1 MGQILN
7 KQKQKQADGPT
18 KNIEIKSKLEV
29 IQDLKHLDQTKN
41 LIDVFPKYEQVYK
54 FLEKKEHRIYGE
66 IFILAETNDPNIQIA
81 VQESFFQNQFEFQM
95 EVENLKEIE
104 SFTQQHQNLIQLIK
118 YFDYNYNSMCTSFH
132 RLITVTEY
140 LSRDL
145 STELFF
151 RKLLIE
157 KTTSSATPKNGES
170 TTKSNQMQVSLSS
183 KSQRSLSANSVAV
196 QNQSQVKNNSNMLH
210 SKRLSEIQRKSVLI
224 VTKVFSTH
232 ENDNIIEDQGED
244 EGNFYEKRGAIAKQ
258 IKNRS
263 HFQFN
268 ASDNAY
274 RFQEKEFTYILKSLI
289 SGLCYLQMQNRT
301 HQCLRSSSIF
311 IARDGTI
318 KLTDPHLFNQSSLYT
333 YIYKGQSVSG
343 AYLSPLLV
351 SNVEYS
357 VVKPEHNEY
366 KSDVFTL
373 AVIMLEIAYLNKLD
387 NYFDYTEYCLVDVEG
402 LQILAENLKDIYSQS
417 IISLLLQM
425 LDENEDI
432 RPDFVSLAQK
442 LGIFNASTNAVVQL
456 SKNDSQSVIYSK
468 LASSTSSN
476 QKPIPQATSIII
488 QPSDQSFTSQSPRFS
503 KTNES
508 NQQQSIQNATPKI
521 TQISDAKQKQNN
533 FTQILNPYTQDT
545 VRKSKEL
552 QITEKNSKLQNQA
565 NSRSL
570 TPNREKTPNNVPLIP
585 ITNSSQDAQTSS
597 PQIATKSEKHE
608 SICNDMLTPKRPQLA
623 ENLDNNYRFMTPL
636 PQVRLQTPD
645 NTTIQK
651 HMHLLNQTP
660 LTKTKQQPF
669 FNKGVSPI
677 KTESTASDIQRTLK
691 TESSIDPQRY
701 HARSTSPIMHHQSSP
716 SKQPITPKSDFNKII
731 SSQYTPT
738 QVRMSINQSNHSSY
752 PLNTSPFY
760 QQSYSPIS
768 SYQTEKSPIS
778 TNNNNNNQNLSP
790 ISNYSTQQQNKI
802 KETQNTLTNS
812 KAQSRKNSNSN
823 QIQSQNSY
831 QPLSKQQST
840 VSPINTKQETKP
852 TLSRQSLS
860 AINIQQVG
868 NLSNNRNSISD
879 SSKAFNL
886 VNSSRSPSP
895 ITSKSTQ
902 QIKKMINQSEEKPS
916 SASIQIQ
923 QHIQNKKNEQKNSQ
937 QSLQLS
943 NNQSTNSNNQI
954 ALKKLSISNPQSI
967 LPTKYQSQSSTVEKD
982 IISFSRQPTF
992 APSQIGQ
999 QQKPPSL
1006 KSSLQQNKQ
1015 SLQNLNVFTPQ
1026 SQISNGVNVQAYLSS
1041 QSTVNRY
1048 SYGNIQIINQF
1059 DNKSPALTKLS
1070 NLSAANNL
1078 NGNNQ
1083 TQHEPQS
1090 QKNYTGVAQKKGSVL
1105 RINQNV
1111 KSQKHGS
1118 LQINEQQTFGQQ
1130 SIQSSVN
1137 NNSQTDSMTESS
1149 QQMKSSSRQSQ
1160 KSHRQSQSGNQFQY
1174 RSKTEI
1180 GNEQDVITQDNQKF
1194 YDNFFKSD
1202 KSPVIQSNLQ
1212 LLNLKQQQ
1220 QKPQQETIYKPYI
1233 PKMCINTNNDQQA
1246 FSSQNFNNS
1255 KQQNGGKLI
1264 EGLGDLKPASEL
1276 FSNNKNK
1283 DQPKSK
1289 AQIEESQQ
1297 KSLKQSVSSNL
1308 SQSSA
1313 NKIQKRNSN
1322 QIDIN
1327 ANEVSNKNI
1336 KNELTMSQINRELEK
1351 HRNFSKKLQEE
1362 MERQKQQ
1369 QQILQQQIVNSSS
1382 KITEDQNNLIP
1393 TLEKQKSINTIIDQH
1408 IFDNQLRQTPSD
1420 IVFPFSNQNYSST
1433 NDQPFKS
1440 YNHTGTFGKQ
1450 PSSDNQNQEQ
1460 IQNDILQNGQAE
1472 DKEEEEKPKKTSPPK
1487 EFGTDYID
1495 QLIAKF
1501 KSEIT
1506 SQIQTSN
1513 NQPNKQSSDAAEITQ
1528 PNNTNLSKNTNSI
1541 IPSYTSYYATK
1552 TDLNNQPQSQN
1563 EYQNVSPSNIN
1574 QNDQQNKTNLNIAS
1588 NNNLTGEKYADQP
1601 ASSERIM
1608 KRVESDSI
1616 GIGFAGFNAKAQIQL
1631 QKKGSLNNF
1640 QDEKIASN
1648 DFPVVGSRADL
1659 PKSPNSY
1666 IKQNFTE
1673 IHSIPLSQ
1681 LQKAEALQGLDC
1693 QELKGQL
1700 SQQLKAKKRYSI
1712 NEKYQNEKEKIN
1724 LETQQD
1730 SSISSNVQEA
1740 SSVYKGNSKQN
1751 YENMAGYKDSIE
1763 QISQNTSVSN
1773 NSQSIQIVLP
1783 KQTNLFGEKQQNQTQ
1798 VNNGT
1803 DSYGNFVNN
1812 QILHTDK
1819 SGNDL
1824 QRALNEKKQEGDQNN
1839 IQMQIYK
1846 QNTFGTNAPALMDAI
1861 KKGNYVTE
1869 DLSQQYQSAQFNNFN
1884 SQNGINP
1891 PFISFAQISQ
1901 QSNLNSIE
1909 NIISTNYQSEI
1920 KFDHLN
1926 GYGDAQ
1932 YKLANK
1938 FNQNIG
1944 EQLKSNNKQTY
1955 EEDRSETN
1963 NILIINNNDSQRED
1977 YVNNQFC
1984 HLQREAVI
1992 EYKTPKTKQS
2002 SEQVLTPTSD
2012 DAIKNF
2018 LDRVEKNNAYQIPND
2033 FLSNY
2038 VQNNQIN
2045 INNTQNE
2052 QNMYAVIS
2060 EGENINSKLLD
2071 IKTPLNT
2078 NQYFNN
2084 GNFSGGGSS
2093 SIYKLTITP
2102 PQKDQLE
2109 TPPTNT
2115 NIQVYEFENENVAAF
2130 SDEHQF
2136 QYQNQQYYNN
2146 VMDGCQN
2153 ISNIQKINEDETYNS
2168 KRSFDASADLLMMRS
2183 NQDIQEGIETSN
2195 FNYQANM
2202 MANPNFLNSPKKTN
2216 RNQVQSN
2223 NQNQNQYN
2231 IQQSDRNN
2239 NSKNNQINQQNY
2251 TSNSN
2256 LSPNKNYLFTPSPTR
2271 KDDSA
2276 QFNQTFSDIQMIQ
2289 FLKNKENVIET
2300 YEDGSYYEGEKMNG
2314 VRHGRGKFFYGDGG
2328 SFQGEWQNGHMNG
2341 YGVLYYPS
2349 QNKAYEGEWDDDKFN
2364 GKGIMYNERPAEF
2377 VGTFNY
2383 HNMNEIN
2390 DYWVKYEG
2398 DFKDDFKNG
2407 VGTLYLSN
2415 GERYIGRFKN
2425 DMVHGRG
2432 TFYKSDGSFITAE
2445 WSQNILLNY
2454 Q

>member
-7 KQKQKQADGPT
+7 KQKQKQGDGSM
-18 KNIEIKSKLEV
+18 KNIEIKSKLDV
-29 IQDLKHLDQTKN
+29 IQDLKQLDQTKN
-41 LIDVFPKYEQVYK
+41 LADVFSKYEQVYK

-66 IFILAETNDPNIQIA
+66 IYILAETNDPNIQIA

-170 TTKSNQMQVSLSS
+170 ATKSNQMQVSSSS

-196 QNQSQVKNNSNMLH
+196 QNQSSVKNNSNMLQ
-210 SKRLSEIQRKSVLI
+210 SKRLSEIQKKSVLI
-224 VTKVFSTH
+224 VTKVFSSH
-232 ENDNIIEDQGED
+232 ENDNIIEDQGEEED
-244 EGNFYEKRGAIAKQ
+244 IFCEKKGAIAKQ

-263 HFQFN
+263 NFYFN

-333 YIYKGQSVSG
+333 YIYKGQPVSG

-373 AVIMLEIAYLNKLD
+373 AVIMLEIAYLTKLD
-387 NYFDYTEYCLVDVEG
+387 NYFDYTEYCLVDLEG

-456 SKNDSQSVIYSK
+456 SKNDSSCVIYSK
-468 LASSTSSN
+468 IASSTSSN

-488 QPSDQSFTSQSPRFS
+488 QPSDQSFASQSPRFS
-503 KTNES
+503 KTQES
-508 NQQQSIQNATPKI
+508 NQQQSIQNVTPKI
-521 TQISDAKQKQNN
+521 TQISDSKQKQNN

-545 VRKSKEL
+545 VRKSKYF
-552 QITEKNSKLQNQA
+552 QMPDKNSKFQNQLNA
-565 NSRSL
+565 RSL
-570 TPNREKTPNNVPLIP
+570 TPNREKTPEVVPTIP
-585 ITNSSQDAQTSS
+585 IANSSQDVQTISPSS
-597 PQIATKSEKHE
+597 AIKIEKNE

-669 FNKGVSPI
+669 FNKGVSPL
-677 KTESTASDIQRTLK
+677 KTESAASDIQKTLK
-691 TESSIDPQRY
+691 TESSIDPQKY
-701 HARSTSPIMHHQSSP
+701 QTRSTSPITHHQSSP

-738 QVRMSINQSNHSSY
+738 QVRMSINQSNPTSF

-768 SYQTEKSPIS
+768 SYQTEKSPV
-778 TNNNNNNQNLSP
+778 NVVNNQNLSP
-790 ISNYSTQQQNKI
+790 MISNYSTSQQSKS
-802 KETQNTLTNS
+802 KETQNLLISS
-812 KAQSRKNSNSN
+812 KAQSRKNSNAN
-823 QIQSQNSY
+823 QSQNSY
-831 QPLSKQQST
+831 QPQSKQQNI
-840 VSPINTKQETKP
+840 VAPISIKQEKQP

-868 NLSNNRNSISD
+868 NLNNNRNSISD

-902 QIKKMINQSEEKPS
+902 QIKKMINQSDEKPQ

-923 QHIQNKKNEQKNSQ
+923 QHIQNKQNGHI
-937 QSLQLS
+937 
-943 NNQSTNSNNQI
+943 NNQQHLSLANNLSTNSNTNNQV
-954 ALKKLSISNPQSI
+954 ALKKLSISNPSNI
-967 LPTKYQSQSSTVEKD
+967 LPTKQQFQSSVDEKD
-982 IISFSRQPTF
+982 ITSYSRQPTF

-1006 KSSLQQNKQ
+1006 KSSQQQNRK

-1026 SQISNGVNVQAYLSS
+1026 SQISNGVNVQAQISS

-1048 SYGNIQIINQF
+1048 SYGNIQIVNQF

-1070 NLSAANNL
+1070 NLSAANNI
-1078 NGNNQ
+1078 NPAQ
-1083 TQHEPQS
+1083 YEPQS

-1105 RINQNV
+1105 KINQNT

-1118 LQINEQQTFGQQ
+1118 LQINEQHTFGQQ

-1137 NNSQTDSMTESS
+1137 NNSQTDSMTNSS
-1149 QQMKSSSRQSQ
+1149 QQMKSSRQSQ
-1160 KSHRQSQSGNQFQY
+1160 KSHRYSESGNQFQY

-1180 GNEQDVITQDNQKF
+1180 GNEKDAITLDNQKY

-1202 KSPVIQSNLQ
+1202 KSPTIQSNLQ

-1220 QKPQQETIYKPYI
+1220 QQPLQEIIYKPYI
-1233 PKMCINTNNDQQA
+1233 PKMCINTSNDQQA
-1246 FSSQNFNNS
+1246 FSSLNFNNPN
-1255 KQQNGGKLI
+1255 QQNGGKI
-1264 EGLGDLKPASEL
+1264 IQGLGDLKPASEL
-1276 FSNNKNK
+1276 FSINKSK
-1283 DQPKSK
+1283 DLQPKLK
-1289 AQIEESQQ
+1289 TQENQQ
-1297 KSLKQSVSSNL
+1297 KSLKSSASSNS
-1308 SQSSA
+1308 SQAS
-1313 NKIQKRNSN
+1313 KKFQKRNQN
-1322 QIDIN
+1322 QLDNN
-1327 ANEVSNKNI
+1327 AKEASNKES
-1336 KNELTMSQINRELEK
+1336 KSELTMSQIGRELEK
-1351 HRNFSKKLQEE
+1351 HRNFQKKLQEE

-1369 QQILQQQIVNSSS
+1369 QQLLQQQIVNPSS
-1382 KITEDQNNLIP
+1382 KATEDQNILIP
-1393 TLEKQKSINTIIDQH
+1393 TLEKQKSINTLIDQH
-1408 IFDNQLRQTPSD
+1408 ILDNQLRQTPSD
-1420 IVFPFSNQNYSST
+1420 IVFPFCNQNQSST
-1433 NDQPFKS
+1433 NDIPLKT

-1450 PSSDNQNQEQ
+1450 PSSDNQNQEL
-1460 IQNDILQNGQAE
+1460 LQNEILKNEKVE
-1472 DKEEEEKPKKTSPPK
+1472 DKKDEKPKNTQPPPPK

-1501 KSEIT
+1501 KSEIA
-1506 SQIQTSN
+1506 SQIQTNN
-1513 NQPNKQSSDAAEITQ
+1513 NQPNKSTSDVVDITQ
-1528 PNNTNLSKNTNSI
+1528 PNNSNFSKNANSV
-1541 IPSYTSYYATK
+1541 IPSYTSYFVTK
-1552 TDLNNQPQSQN
+1552 TELNNQQPPQN
-1563 EYQNVSPSNIN
+1563 AYQNISPSKIN
-1574 QNDQQNKTNLNIAS
+1574 QNDQQNQNNLNITS
-1588 NNNLTGEKYADQP
+1588 NKSLNGEKYVDQP
-1601 ASSERIM
+1601 ASSDRIM
-1608 KRVESDSI
+1608 KRVESNSI
-1616 GIGFAGFNAKAQIQL
+1616 GIGFAGFISNAQIQL
-1631 QKKGSLNNF
+1631 QKNGSLNTL

-1648 DFPVVGSRADL
+1648 EFPAVGSRADL
-1659 PKSPNSY
+1659 PKSPSSY

-1693 QELKGQL
+1693 QEIKGQL
-1700 SQQLKAKKRYSI
+1700 SQQLKAKKRDSI
-1712 NEKYQNEKEKIN
+1712 NEKMLNELEKIN
-1724 LETQQD
+1724 LETQQE
-1730 SSISSNVQEA
+1730 SSVSSSLQEA
-1740 SSVYKGNSKQN
+1740 NSIYKGNTKQN
-1751 YENMAGYKDSIE
+1751 YENNGDKYNLG

-1773 NSQSIQIVLP
+1773 NSQSIQILLP
-1783 KQTNLFGEKQQNQTQ
+1783 NQTNLFGEKQRNQTL
-1798 VNNGT
+1798 VNNAT
-1803 DSYGNFVNN
+1803 DSYGIQLNN
-1812 QILHTDK
+1812 QILHLDE
-1819 SGNDL
+1819 SGKDL
-1824 QRALNEKKQEGDQNN
+1824 QTVINQKKYQGDQND
-1839 IQMQIYK
+1839 IQMQVFR
-1846 QNTFGTNAPALMDAI
+1846 QNTFGANAPAIIDAI

-1869 DLSQQYQSAQFNNFN
+1869 DLTQQYQSEQSNNFS

-1909 NIISTNYQSEI
+1909 NIISTNNQSEI

-1932 YKLANK
+1932 FQQANTL
-1938 FNQNIG
+1938 NQNRG

-1955 EEDRSETN
+1955 DENRSDKN
-1963 NILIINNNDSQRED
+1963 SILIINNNDSQSED
-1977 YVNNQFC
+1977 YVNNYLC
-1984 HLQREAVI
+1984 NLQREAVI
-1992 EYKTPKTKQS
+1992 EYKTPNSKQK
-2002 SEQVLTPTSD
+2002 SEQLLTPASD
-2012 DAIKNF
+2012 DVIKNF
-2018 LDRVEKNNAYQIPND
+2018 LDRVDKNNSCPIPND
-2033 FLSNY
+2033 FLQNH
-2038 VQNNQIN
+2038 VQNNQ
-2045 INNTQNE
+2045 TKNE
-2052 QNMYAVIS
+2052 QNLYTLIS
-2060 EGENINSKLLD
+2060 QGENINSKQLD
-2071 IKTPLNT
+2071 IQTPLNT

-2102 PQKDQLE
+2102 PQKDQLQ
-2109 TPPTNT
+2109 TPPINT
-2115 NIQVYEFENENVAAF
+2115 QQYIFDNENVAAF
-2130 SDEHQF
+2130 SDDHQF
-2136 QYQNQQYYNN
+2136 QYQNQHYYNN
-2146 VMDGCQN
+2146 AMDGCQN
-2153 ISNIQKINEDETYNS
+2153 ISNIQKINDDETYHS

-2195 FNYQANM
+2195 FNYHANVM
-2202 MANPNFLNSPKKTN
+2202 SNQNFLNSPKKSN
-2216 RNQVQSN
+2216 RNQVQNN

-2231 IQQSDRNN
+2231 IQSSDRNH
-2239 NSKNNQINQQNY
+2239 NSKNNLINQQNY

-2256 LSPNKNYLFTPSPTR
+2256 LSPNKNHLFTPSPTR
-2271 KDDSA
+2271 KDDSM
-2276 QFNQTFSDIQMIQ
+2276 QFNQTFSEIQMIQ

-2364 GKGIMYNERPAEF
+2364 GKGIMYNERPAEL

-2390 DYWVKYEG
+2390 DYWIKYEG

-2432 TFYKSDGSFITAE
+2432 TFYKCDGSFITAE

>member
-7 KQKQKQADGPT
+7 KQKQKQVDGST
-18 KNIEIKSKLEV
+18 KNIEIKSKLDV
-29 IQDLKHLDQTKN
+29 IQDLKNLDQTKN
-41 LIDVFPKYEQVYK
+41 LTDVFPKYEQVYK
-54 FLEKKEHRIYGE
+54 FLEKKEHRVYGE
-66 IFILAETNDPNIQIA
+66 IYILAETNDPNIQIA

-95 EVENLKEIE
+95 EVENLQEIE

-157 KTTSSATPKNGES
+157 KTTSSTTPKNGES
-170 TTKSNQMQVSLSS
+170 TTKSNQMQASQSS

-224 VTKVFSTH
+224 VTKVFSSH
-232 ENDNIIEDQGED
+232 EDDNIIEDQAE
-244 EGNFYEKRGAIAKQ
+244 EEENLCEKRGAIAKQ

-263 HFQFN
+263 NLHFN
-268 ASDNAY
+268 AQDNAY

-333 YIYKGQSVSG
+333 YIYKGQPVSG
-343 AYLSPLLV
+343 AYLSPMLV

-373 AVIMLEIAYLNKLD
+373 AVIMLEIAYLTKLD

-402 LQILAENLKDIYSQS
+402 LQILAENLKDMYSQS

-468 LASSTSSN
+468 LASSSSSN

-488 QPSDQSFTSQSPRFS
+488 QPSDQSFASQSPRFS
-503 KTNES
+503 KTYES
-508 NQQQSIQNATPKI
+508 NPQQSIQNVTPKI

-545 VRKSKEL
+545 VRKCKDF
-552 QITEKNSKLQNQA
+552 QIPEKNSKFLNLA
-565 NSRSL
+565 NPRSL
-570 TPNREKTPNNVPLIP
+570 TPTKEKTPPEAVPIIP
-585 ITNSSQDAQTSS
+585 IANSSQDVQTIS
-597 PQIATKSEKHE
+597 PCSAIKTEKNE
-608 SICNDMLTPKRPQLA
+608 SICNDLLTPKRPQLA

-677 KTESTASDIQRTLK
+677 KTESTASDIQKTLK

-701 HARSTSPIMHHQSSP
+701 QARSTSPIMHHQSSP
-716 SKQPITPKSDFNKII
+716 SKQPITPKSDFNKIV

-738 QVRMSINQSNHSSY
+738 QVRMSINQSNSQPF
-752 PLNTSPFY
+752 PLKTSPFQ
-760 QQSYSPIS
+760 QQSYSPIN
-768 SYQTEKSPIS
+768 SYQTEKSPV
-778 TNNNNNNQNLSP
+778 NLVNNQNLSP
-790 ISNYSTQQQNKI
+790 IISNYSTQQQNKS
-802 KETQNTLTNS
+802 KEAQNLILNT
-812 KAQSRKNSNSN
+812 KAQSRKNSIQN
-823 QIQSQNSY
+823 QIQSQNGY
-831 QPLSKQQST
+831 QHPQNKQPYT
-840 VSPINTKQETKP
+840 VSPINIKQETKP

-868 NLSNNRNSISD
+868 NLNNNRNSISD

-902 QIKKMINQSEEKPS
+902 QIKKMINQSDEKPS

-923 QHIQNKKNEQKNSQ
+923 QHIQNKQNGQKNSQ
-937 QSLQLS
+937 PSILQSSNQLT
-943 NNQSTNSNNQI
+943 NPNSNNQV
-954 ALKKLSISNPQSI
+954 ALKQLSISNPTST
-967 LPTKYQSQSSTVEKD
+967 LPTKQQSQSSIAEKD
-982 IISFSRQPTF
+982 IISYSKQPTF

-1006 KSSLQQNKQ
+1006 KSSQQQNRQ
-1015 SLQNLNVFTPQ
+1015 SLQNLNVYTPQ
-1026 SQISNGVNVQAYLSS
+1026 SQISNGVNVQAYISS

-1048 SYGNIQIINQF
+1048 SYGNIQITNQF
-1059 DNKSPALTKLS
+1059 DSKSPALTKLS
-1070 NLSAANNL
+1070 NLSAANNF
-1078 NGNNQ
+1078 NGINP
-1083 TQHEPQS
+1083 TQNESQS
-1090 QKNYTGVAQKKGSVL
+1090 QKNYLGIAQKKGSVL
-1105 RINQNV
+1105 KINQNI

-1118 LQINEQQTFGQQ
+1118 LQINEQHTFGQQ

-1137 NNSQTDSMTESS
+1137 NNSQTDSMTDSS

-1160 KSHRQSQSGNQFQY
+1160 KSHRYSQSGNQFQH

-1180 GNEQDVITQDNQKF
+1180 GNEQDIITLDNQKY
-1194 YDNFFKSD
+1194 YDNFFKND

-1212 LLNLKQQQ
+1212 LLNIKQQQ
-1220 QKPQQETIYKPYI
+1220 QQQSQQETIYKPYI
-1233 PKMCINTNNDQQA
+1233 PKMCINTNNDQLA
-1246 FSSQNFNNS
+1246 FDSLNFSNS
-1255 KQQNGGKLI
+1255 KQQNGAKI
-1264 EGLGDLKPASEL
+1264 IQGLGDLKPASEL
-1276 FSNNKNK
+1276 FSNS
-1283 DQPKSK
+1283 KSK
-1289 AQIEESQQ
+1289 EQKPKLKTSAEESQQ
-1297 KSLKQSVSSNL
+1297 RSLKSSASSNL
-1308 SQSSA
+1308 SQGSKNIQIKSS
-1313 NKIQKRNSN
+1313 NQPDNNLSNRNS
-1322 QIDIN
+1322 
-1327 ANEVSNKNI
+1327 
-1336 KNELTMSQINRELEK
+1336 KNELTMSQIDRELEK
-1351 HRNFSKKLQEE
+1351 HRNFQKKLKEE

-1369 QQILQQQIVNSSS
+1369 QQLLQQQIVNPQS
-1382 KITEDQNNLIP
+1382 KTTEEYNNQIP

-1420 IVFPFSNQNYSST
+1420 IVFPFTNQNYSST
-1433 NDQPFKS
+1433 NDIPLKT

-1450 PSSDNQNQEQ
+1450 PSNDNQNQVL
-1460 IQNDILQNGQAE
+1460 IQNERG
-1472 DKEEEEKPKKTSPPK
+1472 EEIQEEVDEKPKNTQPPPK

-1513 NQPNKQSSDAAEITQ
+1513 NQPNKQTEDATETTQEI
-1528 PNNTNLSKNTNSI
+1528 NTNLPKNINSN

-1552 TDLNNQPQSQN
+1552 TELNNQQQSPKNQ
-1563 EYQNVSPSNIN
+1563 YQNTGNIN
-1574 QNDQQNKTNLNIAS
+1574 QNDQSNQNNLNIAS
-1588 NNNLTGEKYADQP
+1588 NKSLIGEKYSDQP
-1601 ASSERIM
+1601 SSSERVM

-1616 GIGFAGFNAKAQIQL
+1616 GIGFAGFSSKAQFQL
-1631 QKKGSLNNF
+1631 QKKGSLNNL

-1648 DFPVVGSRADL
+1648 EFLVVGSRADL

-1681 LQKAEALQGLDC
+1681 LQKAEALHGLDC
-1693 QELKGQL
+1693 QEIKGQL
-1700 SQQLKAKKRYSI
+1700 TQQLKAKKRDSI
-1712 NEKYQNEKEKIN
+1712 NEKKQNDYEKLN
-1724 LETQQD
+1724 FETQQE
-1730 SSISSNVQEA
+1730 SSVSSNLQEI
-1740 SSVYKGNSKQN
+1740 SSVYNGKMKQN
-1751 YENMAGYKDSIE
+1751 YENIGVNKDSNE
-1763 QISQNTSVSN
+1763 QISQDTSVSN

-1783 KQTNLFGEKQQNQTQ
+1783 KQANLFGEKQQNQNL

-1803 DSYGNFVNN
+1803 DSYGNQVNN
-1812 QILHTDK
+1812 QIVHFDENGK
-1819 SGNDL
+1819 DL
-1824 QRALNEKKQEGDQNN
+1824 QTVINQKKYLGDQNN
-1839 IQMQIYK
+1839 IQMQVFR
-1846 QNTFGTNAPALMDAI
+1846 QNTFGANTPAMMDAI

-1869 DLSQQYQSAQFNNFN
+1869 DLNQQYQSAQFNNLT

-1909 NIISTNYQSEI
+1909 NIISTNNQSEI

-1926 GYGDAQ
+1926 GYGGIQ

-1955 EEDRSETN
+1955 DEDRSDKN
-1963 NILIINNNDSQRED
+1963 NILIINNNDSQSED
-1977 YVNNQFC
+1977 YINNQLC
-1984 HLQREAVI
+1984 NLQREAVI
-1992 EYKTPKTKQS
+1992 EYKTPNSKQTS
-2002 SEQVLTPTSD
+2002 DQLLTPASD
-2012 DAIKNF
+2012 DVINNF
-2018 LDRVEKNNAYQIPND
+2018 LDCAQKNNAYQIPND
-2033 FLSNY
+2033 FLLTH
-2038 VQNNQIN
+2038 VQNNQAGIN
-2045 INNTQNE
+2045 STQNE
-2052 QNMYAVIS
+2052 QNLYELIQK
-2060 EGENINSKLLD
+2060 GENLNSKQLE
-2071 IKTPLNT
+2071 IQTPLNT

-2109 TPPTNT
+2109 TPP
-2115 NIQVYEFENENVAAF
+2115 IKMQQYEFENDNVAAF
-2130 SDEHQF
+2130 SDDHQF

-2195 FNYQANM
+2195 FNNYHANM
-2202 MANPNFLNSPKKTN
+2202 MANQNFLSSPKKSN
-2216 RNQVQSN
+2216 RNQIQSN
-2223 NQNQNQYN
+2223 NQNQNQCN
-2231 IQQSDRNN
+2231 IQLSDRIH
-2239 NSKNNQINQQNY
+2239 NSKNNLINQQNY

-2271 KDDSA
+2271 KDDST
-2276 QFNQTFSDIQMIQ
+2276 QFNQTFSEIQMIQ

-2364 GKGIMYNERPAEF
+2364 GKGIMYNERPAELA
-2377 VGTFNY
+2377 GTFNY

-2390 DYWVKYEG
+2390 DYWIKYEG

-2432 TFYKSDGSFITAE
+2432 TFYKNDGSFITAE